1 MRGIDVKQLSWPA
14 VGLIAVLA
22 GTVVAL
28 ATLTDWGSGE
38 ILGVAGILAGIG
50 GGAAVAGG
58 VSGRVD
64 EIAAETTAQTQTLN
78 TIDRRTN
85 GELDQRIEAGSRAA
99 ADQVLAELREQG
111 VIR

>member
-1 MRGIDVKQLSWPA
+1 MTKITWQAVALLATVGAIVVALANTTSWSSSEILA
-14 VGLIAVLA
+14 VAAVLA
-22 GTVVAL
+22 GL
-28 ATLTDWGSGE
+28 AT
-38 ILGVAGILAGIG
+38 GVSVGTAMT
-50 GGAAVAGG
+50 GG
-58 VSGRVD
+58 VQSRV
-64 EIAAETTAQTQTLN
+64 EQLQAETTAQTQTLN